1 MATSFKRNFLYNI
14 ILTVGNYIF
23 PLLVYPYVSRVLGV
37 DNIGICNY
45 VDSIINYFVLFS
57 ALGVG
62 SLGVREVARA
72 KENKENLDSVF
83 STLVFFNVL
92 LTVFAV
98 ILLVCLA
105 LCVPFFESY
114 KDFLL
119 IGILKLVM
127 SAFLIEWFY
136 QGISNFKFVTI
147 RSLIVRTL
155 YVLGVFLFVHTKDD
169 SLIYYFLTCF
179 MVVGNAAYNWFY
191 SRKFVHISFESINLK
206 LYFVPIL
213 SYGLYRILT
222 SMYTTFNVTFLGT
235 VTCDTE
241 VGYFTTATKLYTIIM
256 SLFTAFT
263 TVMVP
268 RVSELLAKGDRSSL
282 MSIADKTFNAVFAL
296 SIPAIYVCCCY
307 ASLIINLI
315 AGEGYEGAVLPFKI
329 VMILLLV
336 IALEQIIIQQFLMAI
351 TKSKC
356 IIVLSSLGALIGLL
370 CNFLLDAPLKSTG
383 AAISWAVSEI
393 AILFVS
399 LYFFKK
405 YYSMQLPFAKMIK
418 YCVAYAPILIVPFFF
433 PDQKPTWELI
443 IAFSLILLWFL
454 FVNIKIV
461 PNEFVQSLAN
471 RIKKK

>member
-1 MATSFKRNFLYNI
+1 MSTSLKKNFLYNI

-23 PLLVYPYVSRVLGV
+23 PLLVYPYTSRVLGV
-37 DNIGICNY
+37 VNIGICNY

-72 KENKENLDSVF
+72 KEEGERLDKVF

-92 LTVFAV
+92 LTIFAV
-98 ILLVCLA
+98 ILLVA
-105 LCVPFFESY
+105 LTYFVPLFESY

-127 SAFLIEWFY
+127 SAFLVEWFY

-155 YVLGVFLFVHTKDD
+155 YVFGVFLFVRTKDD
-169 SLIYYFLTCF
+169 ALIYYFLTCL
-179 MVVGNAAYNWFY
+179 MVAGNAIYNWLY
-191 SRKFVHISFESINLK
+191 SRKLVKMSFKSINLK
-206 LYFVPIL
+206 LYLVPIL

-235 VTCDTE
+235 VTSDIE

-268 RVSELLAKGDRSSL
+268 RVSELVAKGDRESL
-282 MSIADKTFNAVFAL
+282 VSIANKTFNAVFSI
-296 SIPAIYVCCCY
+296 SIPLIYICYCY
-307 ASLIINLI
+307 ASLIINII
-315 AGEGYEGAVLPFKI
+315 AGEGYEGAVLPFQI

-351 TKSKC
+351 TNSKC
-356 IIVLSSLGALIGLL
+356 IIVLSSLGAVIGLL
-370 CNFLLDAPLKSTG
+370 CNFVLDVPLKSTG
-383 AAISWAVSEI
+383 AAISWAISEV
-393 AILFVS
+393 AILFAS
-399 LYFFKK
+399 LFYFKK
-405 YYSMQLPFAKMIK
+405 YYSIQFPFGRMVK
-418 YCVAYAPILIVPFFF
+418 YCVVYAPILVVFSLF
-433 PDQKPTWELI
+433 PEQEITWKLV
-443 IAFSLILLWFL
+443 FSLVLILLWFI
-454 FVNIKIV
+454 FVNIKII
-461 PNEFVQSLAN
+461 PNEFIQSLAN
-471 RIKKK
+471 RFLKK